1 MKKRTIELVN
11 SIMLVLFGIVV
22 LVLPLFDNNNIELVF
37 ILMFSIFG
45 FLNLYKFILVYKTK
59 DYDGLFAFLSAVMGL
74 ILVFILDLEKPFHLA
89 LLIMLWVI
97 VMSLIKLKKS
107 DYYHDRN
114 SKEWLVKFITMILFI
129 TTGIL
134 CAINLNEPNEQML
147 VVGFFFYIH
156 GILELMEPISLY
168 LTNSKKEI

>member
-1 MKKRTIELVN
+1 MKKRTIELIN
-11 SIMLVLFGIVV
+11 SILLVLFGIIV
-22 LVLPLFDNNNIELVF
+22 LALPLFDNNDIELVF

-45 FLNLYKFILVYKTK
+45 FISLYKFILVYKTK
-59 DYDGLFAFLSAVMGL
+59 DYDGLFTFIACILGL
-74 ILVFILDLEKPFHLA
+74 VLVYILDLEKPFHLA

-107 DYYHDRN
+107 DYYHDRK
-114 SKEWLVKFITMILFI
+114 SKEWLIKFITMILFI
-129 TTGIL
+129 STGII

-168 LTNSKKEI
+168 LLKNKEV

>member
-1 MKKRTIELVN
+1 MKKRTIELIN
-11 SIMLVLFGIVV
+11 SIVLVLFGIIV
-22 LVLPLFDNNNIELVF
+22 LALPLFDNNDIELVF
-37 ILMFSIFG
+37 ILMFSRFG
-45 FLNLYKFILVYKTK
+45 FISLYKFILVYKTK
-59 DYDGLFAFLSAVMGL
+59 DYDGLFTFIACILGL
-74 ILVFILDLEKPFHLA
+74 VLVYILDLEKPFHLA

-107 DYYHDRN
+107 DYYHDRK
-114 SKEWLVKFITMILFI
+114 SKEWLIKFITMILFI
-129 TTGIL
+129 STGII

-168 LTNSKKEI
+168 LLKNKEV

>member
-1 MKKRTIELVN
+1 MKKRTIELIN
-11 SIMLVLFGIVV
+11 SIVLVLFGIIV
-22 LVLPLFDNNNIELVF
+22 LVLPFFDNNDIELVF

-45 FLNLYKFILVYKTK
+45 FISLYKFILVYKTK
-59 DYDGLFAFLSAVMGL
+59 DYDGLFTFIACILGL
-74 ILVFILDLEKPFHLA
+74 ILVYILDLEKPFHLA

-107 DYYHDRN
+107 DYYHDRK
-114 SKEWLVKFITMILFI
+114 SKEWLIKFITMILFI
-129 TTGIL
+129 STGII

-168 LTNSKKEI
+168 LLKNKEV

>member
-1 MKKRTIELVN
+1 MKKRTIELIN
-11 SIMLVLFGIVV
+11 SIVLVLFGIIV
-22 LVLPLFDNNNIELVF
+22 LALPLFDNSDIELVF

-45 FLNLYKFILVYKTK
+45 FISLYKFILVYKTK
-59 DYDGLFAFLSAVMGL
+59 DYDGLFTFIACILGL
-74 ILVFILDLEKPFHLA
+74 VLVYILDLEKPFHLA

-107 DYYHDRN
+107 DYYHDRK
-114 SKEWLVKFITMILFI
+114 SKEWLIKFITMILFI
-129 TTGIL
+129 STGII

-168 LTNSKKEI
+168 LLKNKEV

>member
-1 MKKRTIELVN
+1 MKKRTIELIN
-11 SIMLVLFGIVV
+11 SIVLVLFGIIV
-22 LVLPLFDNNNIELVF
+22 LALPLFDNNDIELVF

-45 FLNLYKFILVYKTK
+45 FISLYKFILVYKTK
-59 DYDGLFAFLSAVMGL
+59 DYDGLFTFIACILGL
-74 ILVFILDLEKPFHLA
+74 VLVYILDLEKPFHLA

-107 DYYHDRN
+107 DYYHDRK
-114 SKEWLVKFITMILFI
+114 SKEWLIKFITMILFI
-129 TTGIL
+129 STGII

-156 GILELMEPISLY
+156 GMLELMEPISLY
-168 LTNSKKEI
+168 LLKNKEV

>member
-1 MKKRTIELVN
+1 MKKRTIELIN
-11 SIMLVLFGIVV
+11 SIVLVLFGIIV
-22 LVLPLFDNNNIELVF
+22 LALPLFDNNDIELVF

-45 FLNLYKFILVYKTK
+45 FISLYKFILVYKTK
-59 DYDGLFAFLSAVMGL
+59 DYDGLFTFIACILGL
-74 ILVFILDLEKPFHLA
+74 VLVYILDLEKPFHLA

-107 DYYHDRN
+107 DYYHDRK
-114 SKEWLVKFITMILFI
+114 SKEWLIKFITMILFI
-129 TTGIL
+129 STGII

-168 LTNSKKEI
+168 LLKNKEV

>member
-1 MKKRTIELVN
+1 MKKRTIELIN
-11 SIMLVLFGIVV
+11 SIVLVLFGIIV
-22 LVLPLFDNNNIELVF
+22 LALPLFDNNDIELVF

-45 FLNLYKFILVYKTK
+45 FISLYKFILVYKTK
-59 DYDGLFAFLSAVMGL
+59 DYDGLFTFIACILGL
-74 ILVFILDLEKPFHLA
+74 ILVYILDLEKPFHLA

-107 DYYHDRN
+107 DYYHDRK
-114 SKEWLVKFITMILFI
+114 SKEWLIKFITMILFI
-129 TTGIL
+129 STGII

-168 LTNSKKEI
+168 LLKNKEV